1 MSVRIP
7 IVMQIPYF
15 DLYSVEAL
23 AAWVW
28 LASCL
33 TASLVWCS
41 VALQL
46 LWPVPLG
53 ILAGV
58 FRMSP
63 AYQCQVRP
71 REGGRRA
78 EDKKTKQMLGV
89 DMGATRLMLGVF
101 QGWSTVA

>member
-1 MSVRIP
+1 MHSSYNQINIPRHLSYLLVTVLFNTAVYNPCLLVHSV
-7 IVMQIPYF
+7 VV
-15 DLYSVEAL
+15 LVASA
-23 AAWVW
+23 W

-33 TASLVWCS
+33 TVSPVWCS
-41 VALQL
+41 VARHLR
-46 LWPVPLG
+46 WPVPLV

-78 EDKKTKQMLGV
+78 QEKG
-89 DMGATRLMLGVF
+89 
-101 QGWSTVA
+101 

>member
-1 MSVRIP
+1 MV
-7 IVMQIPYF
+7 
-15 DLYSVEAL
+15 AL
-23 AAWVW
+23 AW
-28 LASCL
+28 LASYL
-33 TASLVWCS
+33 TASPVWCS

-46 LWPVPLG
+46 LWPVPLV

-78 EDKKTKQMLGV
+78 EE
-89 DMGATRLMLGVF
+89 MG
-101 QGWSTVA
+101 